1 MQSFL
6 WKLKCK
12 AWYPS
17 AVVENWTSWLCFRLH
32 FCFVIWQ
39 HTDNCFDISR
49 HLWIYLCPIICD
61 ITQLTASG
69 FTNLSSKIAAGKW
82 ENWNYWIVLSIL
94 NWFFFAEMV
103 HKHVR
108 FIARTVLVKDNNI
121 EQACGILNRIMGK
134 EDLLDQ
140 FRRTRYYEKPTQ
152 VRRRINYER
161 CKAFYNEDMQR
172 KIQMVLRKNRTDPFP
187 GCNWSLQFS

>member
-1 MQSFL
+1 MKIAKFGLQPQLLKNEQVGYVFVCVFFL
-6 WKLKCK
+6 SYGNTQTL
-12 AWYPS
+12 AL
-17 AVVENWTSWLCFRLH
+17 TFQD
-32 FCFVIWQ
+32 IWQ
-39 HTDNCFDISR
+39 
-49 HLWIYLCPIICD
+49 YICVPYFVTF
-61 ITQLTASG
+61 INWQLLDSQTSDRKSQLESEQIEI
-69 FTNLSSKIAAGKW
+69 F
-82 ENWNYWIVLSIL
+82 ENNRSINVKL
-94 NWFFFAEMV
+94 IFLAEMVV
-103 HKHVR
+103 HKHVQ
-108 FIARTVLVKDNNI
+108 FISRTVLVKNNNI

-140 FRRTRYYEKPTQ
+140 YRRTRFYEKPTQ